1 MPRDDSV
8 RDTVL
13 REISKASGV
22 PKSKLKDT
30 HKLRQDLVI
39 SHENFVVLAQNL
51 RSFIKQQNPN
61 QTLVL
66 REIDTATATVGSVV
80 QLVEDRVQA

>member
-1 MPRDDSV
+1 MPSKESV

-22 PKSKLKDT
+22 PKSRLKDDL
-30 HKLRQDLVI
+30 KLRADLVI
-39 SHENFVVLAQNL
+39 SHENFVALAQNL
-51 RSFIKQQNPN
+51 RTFIKESNPA

-66 REIDTATATVGSVV
+66 KEIDTASTTVSTVV
-80 QLVEDRVQA
+80 ELVTKRVDA